1 MKKPKLLITLGCSFT
16 EGVGCY
22 DPQTLINNKG
32 DVESLSTIYAKN
44 KERFHEYSWPSLL
57 QKMLNYDELINLGL
71 GGASTSGNLKV
82 FFEKYKDIDFSEKYD
97 VLIIW
102 FVPHSTRFSFYR
114 NGHVVNIIPTM
125 DHNIYNR
132 YTYKLGLEYVNF
144 IGNLSLDPTLDQLFY
159 IKVMEDHCKLKN
171 YNFLFTLTDP
181 LSESLYNKL
190 YDGKCM
196 MLNGKSPLPNVYE
209 NPHLKSLAC
218 DHPNEK
224 GYEIVAQTFF
234 NWIQEYRK
242 DLLSNEIPTRF
253 ISKWDGNE
261 LNKHTKNH
269 EII

>member
-1 MKKPKLLITLGCSFT
+1 MNKPKLLITLGCSFT

-22 DPQTLINNKG
+22 DPKTLVKNNVNQNIH
-32 DVESLSTIYAKN
+32 DMLYMKN
-44 KERFHEYSWPSLL
+44 KNRFHEYSWPSQL

-71 GGASTSGNLKV
+71 GGSSTSGNLKV
-82 FFEKYKDIDFSEKYD
+82 FFEKYRDVNFSEKYD

-102 FVPHSTRFSFYR
+102 FVPQSSRFSFYR
-114 NGHVVNIIPTM
+114 NGHVVNIMPSM
-125 DHNIYNR
+125 NRNVYNR
-132 YTYKLGLEYVNF
+132 YTYKLGLEYINF
-144 IGNLSLDPTLDQLFY
+144 IGNLNLDPTLDQLFY

-181 LSESLYNKL
+181 ISENLYNKL
-190 YDGKCM
+190 YDGKCI

-234 NWIQEYRK
+234 NWIHENRN
-242 DLLSNEIPTRF
+242 DLLSSHIPTRF
-253 ISKWDGNE
+253 ISKWDGDE
-261 LNKHTKNH
+261 LYNHTKNH